1 MLSGLTFTIIG
12 KKDLPAASKFLGTQ
26 VGRIVGVLQGVRL
39 RADRMAMDSE
49 LAALQS
55 EVRSGLRELDMVKG
69 ELAVAASSQGLVGR
83 RLRSGIATGGGGDGS
98 SNNIGGQR
106 QMIPP
111 SGGLGKTTSTFTGPA
126 NATLPSTSGGVGLG
140 SSSGVSISGSDYL
153 EAARTSEATSGQSSP
168 TPSPLQLAPRSQS
181 IAAVAEEEWEKQG
194 IGFKSR
200 AEMGANNTLFSDTTQ
215 TAGGTSIMS
224 GGGSLLSDLLQQ
236 NLIHDQYDR
245 TVMEQDDALRKRVD
259 TIGAKRKSQNKE
271 TNKKI

>member
-26 VGRIVGVLQGVRL
+26 VGRIVGVLQGVRI

-83 RLRSGIATGGGGDGS
+83 GLRGGIATGGGGDGS
-98 SNNIGGQR
+98 SKR
-106 QMIPP
+106 QMTPP
-111 SGGLGKTTSTFTGPA
+111 SGGLGKNTSTFTGPA

-140 SSSGVSISGSDYL
+140 LSSGVSISGSDYL
-153 EAARTSEATSGQSSP
+153 EAARTSEATSSQSSP

-200 AEMGANNTLFSDTTQ
+200 AEMGGANNTLFSDTTQ
-215 TAGGTSIMS
+215 TAGGTNIMS